1 MHAKFA
7 KAILFFDIYHSRYNH
22 HTLPIMTKKNLILLI
37 LLTCTHLNVWST
49 INGQVKYLG
58 IEQGLSNNYVT
69 AIYQDRMG
77 FMWFGTFDG
86 LNRYDGYQ
94 FKTYRNRPGQETSLP
109 DNRITDIIEDTTGR
123 IWVATK
129 IGAAVLDYNEQTFQS
144 LRLLQDK
151 AGNSAIDFAINGFAV
166 NANGSL
172 FAASEKRGLLAIETR
187 SKAIP
192 VATSIP
198 LIHHGHRTV
207 NYDVQGVDIDPEDRL
222 WMIIKDIG
230 VAYYDKTNHVVRI
243 KTNRVQSAR
252 CIQASANGGIWIGTE
267 EGLFRYDPATDDL
280 THYTVKS
287 GLSHDRVTALRKTK
301 ENKLWVCTD
310 GGGITI
316 IDLKSRRFTYLLGHD
331 DGGPLSSKAV
341 FAVYEDP
348 QSRQWIGTLRG
359 GVNIIDPQAQKF
371 GLIRHNTPEGKTSS
385 KNFILSFA
393 EGKDHSLWIGTDG
406 GGLSHWDR
414 RTDQF
419 QFFEHQPEVP
429 GSLSSNFVT
438 SILQDE
444 QGQLWVGTYG
454 GGINRWD
461 AQNRRFISYP
471 CFHPEKGNKYANIW
485 QLLEDSK
492 GRIWA
497 ATLDGGGLFVLNRQ
511 HDRFEPVETG
521 ITNALCILEDANDTF
536 WIGDYSELIR
546 LDLIHGRTTH
556 YTIGNPVR
564 CIRKDSSQQLW
575 IGTEGGGL
583 LLFNKNTG
591 DFKRYTEADGLPSN
605 VVLQLANDR
614 HGNLWLSTYNG
625 IAKFSSAEGRF
636 QNFYESDGL
645 QSNQFSYNAALELQS
660 GELVFGGIDGFNI
673 FYPDSVRIEPLAPKI
688 VVTDIRAGTKPFNDY
703 SVSATPT
710 TAARVEKLV
719 LPYDD
724 ASLSVGFAALEYS
737 FPDKINYAFFLEG
750 WDKDWNHVERQRSA
764 FYSNLRE
771 GNYCLRIRS
780 TDANGIWNS
789 DERILA
795 IEVLPPWW
803 RTYWAYGMYLLLGL
817 SAVYAYIV
825 YDRRQTR
832 LTYQVEWS
840 RMEIAKERELSE
852 RKLAFFTHIAHE
864 FRTPLSLIVN
874 PVKDMLYSNNKTSD
888 TDGLTLVYRN
898 AKRLLSLVDK
908 LLLFQKA
915 ENQSDDLRLVKLD
928 MKHLVYEVFLCFKQ
942 HADARLLDYRFHCTS
957 ESIYLF
963 GDREKMEIC
972 LFNLISNAIKFTP
985 EQGAVTVKLSERDNH
1000 IELTVSDT
1008 GCGIPIE
1015 IGDALFDRFYRDR
1028 LGNKRSVSG
1037 FGIGLFLVKKFIES
1051 HHGTVSYVS
1060 RENRGSQFTLRLLK
1074 GKEHFKGQL
1083 LMEDLGEHSMFL
1095 EELTE
1100 EPAEELEEAVL
1111 RDGRP
1116 VMLVA
1121 DDNLQIRQYIA
1132 QLFKKDFSVYTA
1144 ENGQEA
1150 LEFIKEHEPD
1160 IVISDV
1166 VMDGMSGIDLCTC
1179 IKQDPSL
1186 SHIPLILL
1194 TASTSKDVKLK
1205 GIEGGADDYITKP
1218 FDNALLIARVANLL
1232 NSRSQLQAFFY
1243 NEITLQSNPH
1253 NISKEY
1259 SDFLQRCIT
1268 IVERQLD
1275 NADFTVK
1282 SLAEE
1287 IGMSHSNLYK
1297 RIKSISGKSANEFI
1311 RFIRLR
1317 TVAKLLIDSGCT
1329 ISEAAFAAGFNDI
1342 KYFREQFSKLFGMKP
1357 SDYKRKYGKTKKNPL
1372 VKPSKI
1378 KNSFADT

>member
-1 MHAKFA
+1 
-7 KAILFFDIYHSRYNH
+7 
-22 HTLPIMTKKNLILLI
+22 MTKKNVILLI
-37 LLTCTHLNVWST
+37 LSTCTTLNVWST

-58 IEQGLSNNYVT
+58 IEHGLSNNYVND
-69 AIYQDRMG
+69 IYQDRMG

-94 FKTYRNRPGQETSLP
+94 FKTYKNRPGQETSLP
-109 DNRITDIIEDTTGR
+109 DNRITDIAEDTTGR

-129 IGAAVLDYNEQTFQS
+129 IGAAVLDYNEQTFRH
-144 LRLLQDK
+144 LRIRQNKTETL
-151 AGNSAIDFAINGFAV
+151 AIDFAINGFAID
-166 NANGSL
+166 AGGTI
-172 FAASEKRGLLAIETR
+172 FAASERSGLLAIETHPE
-187 SKAIP
+187 AAP
-192 VATSIP
+192 TGTPIP
-198 LIHHGHRTV
+198 LVLSGGRTT
-207 NYDVQGVDIDPEDRL
+207 NYHVQGVDKDAEDRL
-222 WMIIKDIG
+222 WLVIKGVGIG
-230 VAYYDKTNHVVRI
+230 YYDRKSEVVRI
-243 KTNRVQSAR
+243 KTDRIQSAR
-252 CIQASANGGIWIGTE
+252 CIQASANGDIWIGTE
-267 EGLFRYDPATDDL
+267 QGLFRYNPVSNHL
-280 THYTVKS
+280 MHYTEKT
-287 GLSHDRVTALRKTK
+287 GLSHNRVTALHKTRGN
-301 ENKLWVCTD
+301 ELWVCTD

-316 IDLKSRRFTYLLGHD
+316 IDLTSQQFTYLLGHD

-341 FAVYEDP
+341 FAVYEDR

-371 GLIRHNTPEGKTSS
+371 GLIRYDTPEGKTSS

-419 QFFEHQPEVP
+419 QFFVHQPGVS
-429 GSLSSNFVT
+429 GTLTSNFVT
-438 SILQDE
+438 SILQDK

-461 AQNRRFISYP
+461 PKSRRFISYP
-471 CFHPEKGNKYANIW
+471 CFHPKRGQEYSNVW

-497 ATLDGGGLFVLNRQ
+497 ATLDGGGLFVLNHQ

-521 ITNALCILEDANDTF
+521 IANALCILEDTHDTF

-546 LDLIHGRTTH
+546 LDLSRGRATR
-556 YTIGNPVR
+556 YVIGNPVR
-564 CIRKDSSQQLW
+564 CIRKDSTQQLW
-575 IGTEGGGL
+575 VGTEGGGL
-583 LLFNKNTG
+583 LLFDKNTG

-605 VVLQLANDR
+605 VVLQLADDR

-625 IAKFSSAEGRF
+625 VAKFSPDEGRF

-673 FYPDSVRIEPLAPKI
+673 FYPDSVLIEPLAPKI
-688 VVTDIRAGTKPFNDY
+688 VITDIRAGTKPFSDY
-703 SVSATPT
+703 SISAIPT
-710 TAARVEKLV
+710 TAARMEKLI
-719 LPYDD
+719 LPYGE

-750 WDKDWNHVERQRSA
+750 WDKDRNHVERQRSA
-764 FYSNLRE
+764 YYSNLRE
-771 GNYCLRIRS
+771 GTYQLRIRS

-789 DERILA
+789 EERVLA
-795 IEVLPPWW
+795 IEVTPPWW
-803 RTYWAYGMYLLLGL
+803 RTYWAYGLYVLLGL
-817 SAVYAYIV
+817 SAVYTYVI

-840 RMEIAKERELSE
+840 RMEIVKERELSE

-874 PVKDMLYSNNKTSD
+874 PVKDILYGHSKA
-888 TDGLTLVYRN
+888 TDMEGLTLVYRN

-928 MKHLVYEVFLCFKQ
+928 VKHLAYEVFLCFKQ
-942 HADARLLDYRFHCTS
+942 HAESRLLDYRFHCTR
-957 ESIYLF
+957 ENVFLF
-963 GDREKMEIC
+963 GDREKLEIC

-985 EQGAVTVKLSERDNH
+985 EQGTVMVKLSERDNY
-1000 IELTVSDT
+1000 IEIIVSDT
-1008 GCGIPIE
+1008 GCGVPAH

-1028 LGNKRSVSG
+1028 LGNKQSVSG
-1037 FGIGLFLVKKFIES
+1037 FGIGLFLVKKFMES
-1051 HHGTVSYVS
+1051 HHGAVSYVS

-1074 GKEHFKGQL
+1074 GKEHFKGKL
-1083 LMEDLGEHSMFL
+1083 LLEELGEHSMFL

-1100 EPAEELEEAVL
+1100 EPFQKM
-1111 RDGRP
+1111 DGANDSTANLP
-1116 VMLVA
+1116 DHAIVPEGQQVMLVA

-1132 QLFKKDFSVYTA
+1132 KIFKRDFSVYTV
-1144 ENGQEA
+1144 ENGHEA
-1150 LEFIKEHEPD
+1150 LEFIKKYEPD

-1166 VMDGMSGIDLCTC
+1166 VMDDMSGIDLCTC

-1232 NSRSQLQAFFY
+1232 HSRSQLQAYFY
-1243 NEITLQSNPH
+1243 NEITLQSNSH

-1259 SDFLQRCIT
+1259 SDFLHRCIS

-1275 NADFTVK
+1275 NTDFTVK

-1357 SDYKRKYGKTKKNPL
+1357 SDYKRKYGKKKKNPL
-1372 VKPSKI
+1372 VKDFKI
-1378 KNSFADT
+1378 KNSFANP